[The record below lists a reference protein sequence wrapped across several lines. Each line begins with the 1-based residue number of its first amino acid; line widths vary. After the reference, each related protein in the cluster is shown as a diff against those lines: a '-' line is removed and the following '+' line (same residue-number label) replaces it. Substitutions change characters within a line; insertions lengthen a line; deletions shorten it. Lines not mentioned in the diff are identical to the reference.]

1 LVTDGNSEITDDVML
16 MEDDFYDDEEILS
29 AVPAQEVAAS
39 GYKLILSSE
48 NENFGQ
54 AAELFDGAT
63 SSFDKAVDSFEE
75 AAKKI
80 EKLQ

>member
-1 LVTDGNSEITDDVML
+1 ML
-16 MEDDFYDDEEILS
+16 MEDDFYDDDEEILS